1 VTRWKVFGAPLVTRL
16 QHPLTGTTIQA
27 EFLKAMNPFL
37 RSNHSASSSSHS
49 DSDTCHTC
57 NKEMIEGTVCTMDF
71 DLFQFYLTDERCQLQ
86 LSRVETDEPVSNDLH
101 KKQVYVLVNWS
112 DKALERYN
120 LGLLS
125 SLPEVHKSGG
135 IFARRT
141 QEAVSLYTCF
151 DAFLSEEPLGPH
163 DMW

>member
-1 VTRWKVFGAPLVTRL
+1 MTRWKQFGTPLVTRL
-16 QHPLTGTTIQA
+16 LLPLTGTTIRA

-37 RSNHSASSSSHS
+37 RSNHSASCSSNS
-49 DSDTCHTC
+49 DSDNCHAT
-57 NKEMIEGTVCTMDF
+57 EEAVCIADL
-71 DLFQFYLTDERCQLQ
+71 DLFEFYLTDERCQMQ
-86 LSRVETDEPVSNDLH
+86 LSKVEIDEPVSNDIP
-101 KKQVYVLVNWS
+101 KKQVHVLVNWS

-125 SLPEVHKSGG
+125 SLPEVYKSGG

-141 QEAVSLYTCF
+141 HEPVSLYSCL
-151 DAFLSEEPLGPH
+151 DAFLSEEPLGPD